1 MVRLWVD
8 ELRISEG
15 IPMLQIETIH
25 AVKQQPPG
33 TKEQRPLM
41 RILPV
46 HHRIRL
52 YFLLPQ
58 GFHSLNQAA
67 AHPAR
72 RVINRLRLELHQAR
86 NPGKDSVY
94 DCAAVTLSPLNSPRC
109 TIRVNN
115 LISKDRK
122 STRLNS
128 SHVAISYAVF

>member
-25 AVKQQPPG
+25 AVRQQPPD
-33 TKEQRPLM
+33 TKEQRTLM

-46 HHRIRL
+46 HHLINL

-58 GFHSLNQAA
+58 GFHIHNEAA
-67 AHPAR
+67 RPTAC
-72 RVINRLRLELHQAR
+72 RVIKRLMLELHQVPI
-86 NPGKDSVY
+86 PGKDSVY
-94 DCAAVTLSPLNSPRC
+94 DCAAIPPSPPYSPRC

-115 LISKDRK
+115 LISKRRSK
-122 STRLNS
+122 CLTCRP
-128 SHVAISYAVF
+128 

>member
-67 AHPAR
+67 AHPRSEER
-72 RVINRLRLELHQAR
+72 RVGKEGRSRRSRAQRAR
-86 NPGKDSVY
+86 NGERDKEEG
-94 DCAAVTLSPLNSPRC
+94 
-109 TIRVNN
+109 
-115 LISKDRK
+115 RK
-122 STRLNS
+122 GG
-128 SHVAISYAVF
+128 